1 MNIIDIFIL
10 GILQGITEFLP
21 VSSSGHLV
29 LAQYILGIESPG
41 NTLEILFHIGTLF
54 SVIYVFNK
62 DIKSIVVSLNEKPT
76 QKLVIYIII
85 ATIPAIIIGLI
96 FKSHIINLFSSIV
109 PVGYALLSTGTILT
123 LSINFKNKNKS
134 LSYLYSFLIGLAQ
147 ALAIIPGI
155 SRSGSTISMS
165 MLLGIPPKEAA
176 RFSFLLSIPV
186 IMGAGLLGFLE
197 LESYSLLTPKFIIAG
212 ILTSFI
218 VGTLSLKILLKILEV
233 GRFHFFGIYCVIAGI
248 VAILS

>member
-1 MNIIDIFIL
+1 MNIVDIVIL

-29 LAQYILGIESPG
+29 LAQYLLGIESPG
-41 NTLEILFHIGTLF
+41 NTLEVLFHIGTLF
-54 SVIYVFNK
+54 SVFYVFNK
-62 DIKSIVVSLNEKPT
+62 DIKSIVISLNEKPT

-134 LSYLYSFLIGLAQ
+134 LSYLYSLLIGLAQ
-147 ALAIIPGI
+147 AVAIIPGI
-155 SRSGSTISMS
+155 SRSGTTISIS

-186 IMGAGLLGFLE
+186 IIGAGLLGFLE
-197 LESYSLLTPKFIIAG
+197 LESYGLLTPKFIITG

-233 GRFHFFGIYCVIAGI
+233 GRFHFFGIYCIIAGI
-248 VAILS
+248 VAVLS

>member
-1 MNIIDIFIL
+1 MNIIDIVIL

-29 LAQYILGIESPG
+29 LAQYLLGIESPG
-41 NTLEILFHIGTLF
+41 NTLEVLFHIGTLF
-54 SVIYVFNK
+54 SVFYVFNK
-62 DIKSIVVSLNEKPT
+62 DIKSIVISLNEKPT

-85 ATIPAIIIGLI
+85 ATIPAVIIGLI

-109 PVGYALLSTGTILT
+109 PVGYALLSTGVILT

-134 LSYLYSFLIGLAQ
+134 LSYLYSLLIGLAQ
-147 ALAIIPGI
+147 AVAIIPGI
-155 SRSGSTISMS
+155 SRSGTTISIS

-176 RFSFLLSIPV
+176 RFPFLISIPV
-186 IMGAGLLGFLE
+186 IIGAGLLGSLE
-197 LESYSLLTPKFIIAG
+197 LESYGLLTPKFIITG

-233 GRFHFFGIYCVIAGI
+233 GRFHFFGIYCIIAGI
-248 VAILS
+248 VAVLS

>member
-1 MNIIDIFIL
+1 MNIIDIVIL

-29 LAQYILGIESPG
+29 LAQYMLGIKSPG
-41 NTLEILFHIGTLF
+41 NTLEILFHVGTLF

-62 DIKSIVVSLNEKPT
+62 DLKSIVISLNEKPT

-85 ATIPAIIIGLI
+85 ATIPAVIIGLI
-96 FKSHIINLFSSIV
+96 FKNHIINLFSSIV
-109 PVGYALLSTGTILT
+109 PVGYALLLTGVILT

-134 LSYLYSFLIGLAQ
+134 LSYLYSLLIGLAQ
-147 ALAIIPGI
+147 AMAIVPGI
-155 SRSGSTISMS
+155 SRSGITISIS
-165 MLLGIPPKEAA
+165 MLLGMPPKEAA

-186 IMGAGLLGFLE
+186 IIGAGLLGFLE
-197 LESYSLLTPKFIIAG
+197 LESYGLLTPKLIITA

-218 VGTLSLKILLKILEV
+218 IGTLSLKILLKILEV
-233 GRFHFFGIYCVIAGI
+233 GRFHFFGVYCVIAGI
-248 VAILS
+248 VAVLS